1 MLFRWPLGEQPEN
14 PGLRPDPIEIIAVF
28 AGGMI
33 GAVLRAGLWETW
45 AHDPASWPW
54 ATFVANVAGAF
65 LLGYFAT
72 RLQERLPPST
82 WRRPFLGTGLCGA
95 LTTFSAMQLEL
106 YTMLDLGHTGLAL
119 GYVTAS
125 LVAGYAAIMAGS
137 AIVRR
142 AALVR

>member
-1 MLFRWPLGEQPEN
+1 MLCPWPIGQHPEN
-14 PGLRPDPIEIIAVF
+14 GALKPDPVEILAVF

-33 GAVLRAGLWETW
+33 GAVMRAGLWESW
-45 AHDPASWPW
+45 AHEPASWPW
-54 ATFVANVAGAF
+54 ATFTANVAGAF

-82 WRRPFLGTGLCGA
+82 WRRPLLGTGICGA
-95 LTTFSAMQLEL
+95 LTTFSAMQLEI

-125 LVAGYAAIMAGS
+125 LVAGYVAVMAGS
-137 AIVRR
+137 ALVRR
-142 AALVR
+142 AALSG

>member
-1 MLFRWPLGEQPEN
+1 
-14 PGLRPDPIEIIAVF
+14 LRPDPGEVVAVF
-28 AGGMI
+28 LGGVI
-33 GAVLRAGLWETW
+33 GAAMRAGLWESW
-45 AHDPASWPW
+45 AHEPATWPW
-54 ATFVANVAGAF
+54 ATFAANVTGAF

-82 WRRPFLGTGLCGA
+82 WRRPLLGTGLCGA
-95 LTTFSAMQLEL
+95 LTTFSALQLEL
-106 YTMLDLGHTGLAL
+106 YTMLDLGHTGLAA

-125 LVAGYAAIMAGS
+125 LVAGYAAVTAGT